1 MKEMNMTGLVQDLR
15 YAVRQLRK
23 SPGFAATAVLSLTL
37 GIGATTAI
45 FSVVY
50 SILLDPYPYRDADR
64 MVHVELRNKSDRDR
78 GPLLV
83 VNGSEYP
90 ELLRASTVDDVFLQ
104 NGRSETLTGGQFPIS
119 VFVGEYSPNLFS
131 YMGVP
136 LLLGRGFTPA
146 DAPGGKGSPVAVL
159 SYLFWQRQFA
169 GNRGVLGQTVELN
182 HKLYTVIGVVPP
194 RFTWGDE
201 DVYLPGMPS
210 GDPHDYWMAFI
221 KLKPG
226 IKLTAA
232 APELQLLVDRFTKDD
247 PKDFRRDRRVAVV
260 TLNEEVLGRFSGTLV
275 LLFAAVIALLVIG
288 CANVSILLLARG
300 IARQHELAVRASI
313 GASRTRL
320 IRQLLTESV
329 LLSVAGAALGVLV
342 AYRAVGTLSSML
354 PLYSFPHEAAIRVN
368 APVLVFSAVVAV
380 ITGILF
386 GISPAWQLSHPPI
399 SELIQANST
408 RVSGGARSRNTHRLL
423 IAGQVSLTLLLMAG
437 AGAAMKAF
445 QAMTHAPMGF
455 DPEQVITLNASPPKG
470 TTTTWQARLNMSE
483 SIRHAIE
490 EVPGVTGAA
499 ISTSWFPPFGG
510 FNGPIEI
517 RSKPTLTGAQAVL
530 ALVGPQEFATLHI
543 PLLAGRIF
551 DEAET
556 NRAAHLAL
564 VNQAFVKQFLPEG
577 NPIGQRVHS
586 PMLKAEFPDLLL
598 AKAPDDWLEIIGVVG
613 DARNDG
619 LDHPVKPAVFLPHSF
634 LLTPDVSLHVRAR
647 GNPELVIKSVKEK
660 LRQLNPELV
669 VSQDHTL
676 VWWLETRGWGQGRFI
691 ATLFS
696 FFAILALALAGTG
709 LYSVVSFSVTQRTQ
723 EVGIRMALGAPRA
736 NILRLVISSTALM
749 LAAGVAV
756 GLTLSLALGHIV
768 RAWAGGS
775 PRDPVT
781 LLLSALILILVATI
795 ACVVPAWRAATV
807 DPCVALRYE

>member
-1 MKEMNMTGLVQDLR
+1 MNGLLQDLR

-23 SPGFAATAVLSLTL
+23 SLGFAATAMLSLTL

-50 SILLDPYPYRDADR
+50 SILLDPYPYRDANR
-64 MVHVELRNKSDRDR
+64 MVHVELRGKGDSNR
-78 GPLLV
+78 GNLLV

-90 ELLRASTVDDVFLQ
+90 ELRAASSVDDVFLQ
-104 NGRSETLTGGQFPIS
+104 NNQSETLTGGQFPIS
-119 VFVGEYSPNLFS
+119 VNVGKYSPNLFS

-146 DAPGGKGSPVAVL
+146 DAPGGKSSPVAVL

-169 GNRGVLGQTVELN
+169 GNRSVVGQTIELS

-194 RFTWGDE
+194 RFTWGDSE
-201 DVYLPGMPS
+201 VYLPDMPS
-210 GDPHDYWMAFI
+210 PDPHDYWLAFI

-226 IKLTAA
+226 IKHAAA

-247 PKDFRRDRRVAVV
+247 LKDFRRDRRVSVV

-275 LLFAAVIALLVIG
+275 MLFAAVVALLVIG

-342 AYRAVGTLSSML
+342 AYRAVGGLSSML
-354 PLYSFPHEAAIRVN
+354 PFYSFPHEAAVRVN
-368 APVLVFSAVVAV
+368 GPVLAFSAAVAV

-408 RVSGGARSRNTHRLL
+408 RVSGSARSRNTHRLL

-445 QAMTHAPMGF
+445 QALTHAPMGF
-455 DPEQVITLNASPPKG
+455 DPDHVIALDISIPKG
-470 TTTTWQARLNMSE
+470 TNTNWQARLNINE
-483 SIRHAIE
+483 SIRRTIE
-490 EVPGVTGAA
+490 EVPGVTSAA
-499 ISTSWFPPFGG
+499 VSAAWFPPFGG
-510 FNGPIEI
+510 FNAKVEI

-530 ALVGPQEFATLHI
+530 GLVSPQEFATLHI
-543 PLLAGRIF
+543 PLLAGRMF
-551 DEAET
+551 DDAET
-556 NRAAHLAL
+556 NRSAHLAL
-564 VNQAFVKQFLPEG
+564 VNQTFVKQYLPEG
-577 NPIGQRVHS
+577 NPVGQSVRS
-586 PMLKAEFPDLLL
+586 PMLKAEFPDFLL
-598 AKAPDDWLEIIGVVG
+598 AQAPDDWLEIIGVVG

-619 LDHPVKPAVFLPHSF
+619 LDHPVKPAVFVPYSFVLP
-634 LLTPDVSLHVRAR
+634 PDVALLARSR
-647 GNPELVIKSVKEK
+647 GNPEAVVQSVKQR
-660 LRQLNPELV
+660 LRELNPELV
-669 VSQDHTL
+669 VNQEHTL
-676 VWWLETRGWGQGRFI
+676 VWWLETQGWGQGRFI

-696 FFAILALALAGTG
+696 LFAILALALAGTG

-768 RAWAGGS
+768 SAWAGGS

-807 DPCVALRYE
+807 DPVVALRYE